1 MFHFQSRK
9 GRKANAM
16 CKRNAHILVK
26 HPFFLS
32 RQKLTSLL
40 KKMQPSNLKGIY
52 DETYNIIETLGLEL
66 GTNHLCARTMETPR
80 AKVKKEERRKHQ
92 YFLPQSVS
100 IILMFSARFIQ
111 WHKQCLEVLFSKPK
125 GRLCYLVFFSF
136 LDSLV

>member
-1 MFHFQSRK
+1 
-9 GRKANAM
+9 M

-26 HPFFLS
+26 HLFFLS

-52 DETYNIIETLGLEL
+52 DETFNIIETLGLGL

-92 YFLPQSVS
+92 YFLPQPVS
-100 IILMFSARFIQ
+100 MFGGVPVLALIQ
-111 WHKQCLEVLFSKPK
+111 WHKECLEV
-125 GRLCYLVFFSF
+125 VFFEAEGSAVLSCILF
-136 LDSLV
+136 ISWQLSITFR

>member
-1 MFHFQSRK
+1 
-9 GRKANAM
+9 M

-52 DETYNIIETLGLEL
+52 VETQGSGL
-66 GTNHLCARTMETPR
+66 GTNHLCAKTMETPR

-92 YFLPQSVS
+92 YFLPQPVS
-100 IILMFSARFIQ
+100 IMLVYQCWLLFNGKTMF
-111 WHKQCLEVLFSKPK
+111 V
-125 GRLCYLVFFSF
+125 GDVF
-136 LDSLV
+136 